1 MTNERYKIQSSVSTN
16 KVLFEPIHLLM
27 YYVTSFALQ

>member
-1 MTNERYKIQSSVSTN
+1 MKNETYKIQSSVSIN

-27 YYVTSFALQ
+27 YYL